1 MGTKAT
7 RMFSSVRSL
16 AMLAGLGLAGTAQ
29 AELGCQE
36 VLTMVGYGIGDGV
49 IVQAMMSAGGSYS
62 ADQVQCLVDG
72 GAPEA
77 VLATARGMQGSGTAA
92 PAPTTTGGGNTMTRP
107 TTPSIDEEEPLGE
120 DLFQDAPDL
129 SADQFDAS
137 DDEAFGEEV
146 GPSQVEELVQLYRA
160 RKYLTAS
167 KGLFDLLQA
176 NTYPEHESK
185 ITYYL
190 AKSLYDLELY
200 HGAQYYFKEVVRQGP
215 RNPYFK
221 YALPKLVAIAQIN
234 GNDAELLSFVH
245 LIPPEQFPRQAK
257 NHLSYLMGRKL
268 YEQGELTEAVR
279 YFQQVS
285 PRSELYMRSKYF
297 EGVIHNE
304 RSKFRSAVKA
314 FRDVYQAE
322 VPATDERTS
331 QELRDLQDLALIN
344 IARIYY
350 GLERFDNAD
359 NYYSLVDRDSLY
371 WPQSLFERSWST
383 FMQNDLNLTLGLL
396 LTTRTPAFED
406 SEFLPEATVLR
417 GLTFFSLCEY
427 DEVERLLLD
436 FEGDFTPQKEELRAF
451 LAEYSSEEGRAL
463 SDQAFEHYFE
473 DAHPESTLDE
483 AFFLHLLRNRDIA
496 GTVRHLDMMD
506 SEETTIDA
514 QKAVWRDTVGARLKE
529 VMETDRQRYKR
540 RAGLAMLREMSQQYD
555 YITDLIGQ
563 SEIIRFEVVDAQR
576 VDYGYRASNPMV
588 ESLEERT
595 IDFATSRD
603 IIYWPFNGE
612 FWDDELGYYR
622 YTESTSCN

>member
-1 MGTKAT
+1 MRLYTT
-7 RMFSSVRSL
+7 RLLSPLRDLALFTSL
-16 AMLAGLGLAGTAQ
+16 SLVSLGFASTAQ
-29 AELGCQE
+29 AELGCDE
-36 VLTMVGYGIGDGV
+36 VMTMVGYGIGDGV
-49 IVQAMMSAGGSYS
+49 IVQAMQSAGGGYT
-62 ADQVQCLVDG
+62 AEQLQCLRDG
-72 GAPEA
+72 GAPASILAAAEA
-77 VLATARGMQGSGTAA
+77 MPSSGT
-92 PAPTTTGGGNTMTRP
+92 TMTRP
-107 TTPSIDEEEPLGE
+107 TTPTPRPPPVDEADLGD
-120 DLFQDAPDL
+120 DLFIPTDDG
-129 SADQFDAS
+129 ADFADS
-137 DDEAFGEEV
+137 DPDDEAFGEEQ

-160 RKYLTAS
+160 KKYLTAS

-176 NTYPEHESK
+176 DTFPEHKSK

-190 AKSLYDLELY
+190 AKSLYDLEMY

-234 GNDAELLSFVH
+234 GNDAELLSFVE

-268 YEQGELTEAVR
+268 YEQGELTDALR
-279 YFQQVS
+279 FFQQVS

-304 RSKFRSAVKA
+304 RSKFKSAVKA

-322 VPATDERTS
+322 VPATDERTVL
-331 QELRDLQDLALIN
+331 ELKDLQDLALVN

-350 GLERFDNAD
+350 GLERYDNAD
-359 NYYSLVDRDSLY
+359 NYYSLVDRSSLY
-371 WPQSLFERSWST
+371 WPQSLFERSWAT

-396 LTTRTPAFED
+396 LTTRTPFYD
-406 SEFLPEATVLR
+406 DREFLPEATVLR

-436 FEGDFTPQKEELRAF
+436 FEDEHQPMKIELRSF
-451 LAEYSSEEGRAL
+451 LAEYSTDDGRAL
-463 SDQAFEHYFE
+463 ADQAFEHYFE
-473 DAHPESTLDE
+473 DPATQTALTE

-496 GTVRHLDMMD
+496 GIVRHMDMMD
-506 SEETTIDA
+506 SEEVMIDE
-514 QKAVWRDTVGARLKE
+514 QKAVWRDSVGAQVKQ
-529 VMETDRQRYKR
+529 VMEQDRQRYKR
-540 RAGLAMLREMSQQYD
+540 RAGLAMLREMTQQYQH
-555 YITDLIGQ
+555 ITDLISQ

-576 VDYGYRASNPMV
+576 LDYQYRATNPLI